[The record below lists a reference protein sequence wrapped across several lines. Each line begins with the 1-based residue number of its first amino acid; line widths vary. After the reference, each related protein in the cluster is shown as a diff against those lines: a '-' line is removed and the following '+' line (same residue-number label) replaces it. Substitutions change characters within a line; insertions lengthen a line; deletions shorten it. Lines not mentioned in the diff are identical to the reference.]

1 MRVIDIFTQEDWV
14 KTYDF
19 YEDFTSSNYFDT
31 LRKAYED
38 LNEDILFVSNIHGK
52 DHIERVIFFAVL
64 LSYAYEL
71 SDTDTNI
78 LVNAASLH
86 DTRRVN
92 DGWDIEHGK
101 RAALDSIGY
110 ANGVDDSDKAI
121 LQGVIACHSCDDK
134 LMEDTMKE
142 FVEDES
148 DMARAIRLAKFF
160 KDADGLDRVRINHLD
175 PAYLRNSYS
184 KDLVDFA
191 YEFYERF

>member
-14 KTYDF
+14 RTYDF
-19 YEDFTSSNYFDT
+19 YEDFTSSAYFDT
-31 LRKAYED
+31 LKKAYED

-71 SDTDTNI
+71 DATDTNI

-92 DGWDIEHGK
+92 DGWDTEHGK
-101 RAALDSIGY
+101 RAAFDSIGY

-134 LMEDTMKE
+134 LMDDTMKE

-148 DMARAIRLAKFF
+148 DMDRAIRLAKFF

-191 YEFYERF
+191 YEFYDKF

>member
-1 MRVIDIFTQEDWV
+1 MRVIDIFTQDDWV

-71 SDTDTNI
+71 DDTDTNI

-101 RAALDSIGY
+101 RAAINSIGY

-148 DMARAIRLAKFF
+148 DMNRALRLAKFF

-191 YEFYERF
+191 YEFYDKF

>member
-1 MRVIDIFTQEDWV
+1 MRVIDIFTQDDWV

-71 SDTDTNI
+71 DDTDTNI

-101 RAALDSIGY
+101 RAAIDSIGY

-148 DMARAIRLAKFF
+148 DMDRALRLAKFF

-191 YEFYERF
+191 YEFYDRF

>member
-148 DMARAIRLAKFF
+148 DMARALRLAKFF

-191 YEFYERF
+191 YEFYDKF

>member
-14 KTYDF
+14 RTYDF

-71 SDTDTNI
+71 DDTDTNI

-101 RAALDSIGY
+101 RAAINSIGY

-148 DMARAIRLAKFF
+148 DMNRALRLAKFF

-191 YEFYERF
+191 YEFYDKF

>member
-1 MRVIDIFTQEDWV
+1 MRVIDIFTQDDWV

-71 SDTDTNI
+71 DDTDTNI

-101 RAALDSIGY
+101 RAAIDSIGY

-148 DMARAIRLAKFF
+148 DMNRALRLAKFF

-191 YEFYERF
+191 YEFYDKF

>member
-1 MRVIDIFTQEDWV
+1 MRVIDIFTQDDWV

-71 SDTDTNI
+71 DDTDTNI

-101 RAALDSIGY
+101 RAAIDSIGY

-148 DMARAIRLAKFF
+148 DMDRAVRLAKFF

-191 YEFYERF
+191 YEFYDKF